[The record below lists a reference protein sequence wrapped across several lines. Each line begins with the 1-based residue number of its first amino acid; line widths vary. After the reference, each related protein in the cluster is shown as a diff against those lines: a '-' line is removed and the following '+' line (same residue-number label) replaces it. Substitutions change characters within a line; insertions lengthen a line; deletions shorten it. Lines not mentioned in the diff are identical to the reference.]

1 MTFSLFHVCHIS
13 FLLTLLMGKTG
24 NLLFCNSRWKEL
36 VNINRNFIL
45 FKIFILIS
53 NKVFIIFVQIP
64 IIAFF
69 SNDDHNDKVLN
80 VDHMISILVYMVL
93 GPMSLYMCHPS
104 SVIHHVLSAICHP
117 SSVASC
123 TSSVI
128 PRLSSIVHRLPTVIN
143 NPSTVVHLSS
153 VIRHPA
159 LFRH

>member
-24 NLLFCNSRWKEL
+24 NISFCNSRWKEL

-80 VDHMISILVYMVL
+80 VDHMISILVYGTRSYAALHVSSVVCHPSCVVRHL
-93 GPMSLYMCHPS
+93 SSVVRRLLYIIRHPS
-104 SVIHHVLSAICHP
+104 SVIHRP
-117 SSVASC
+117 S
-123 TSSVI
+123 
-128 PRLSSIVHRLPTVIN
+128 
-143 NPSTVVHLSS
+143 PSD
-153 VIRHPA
+153 RHQ
-159 LFRH
+159 